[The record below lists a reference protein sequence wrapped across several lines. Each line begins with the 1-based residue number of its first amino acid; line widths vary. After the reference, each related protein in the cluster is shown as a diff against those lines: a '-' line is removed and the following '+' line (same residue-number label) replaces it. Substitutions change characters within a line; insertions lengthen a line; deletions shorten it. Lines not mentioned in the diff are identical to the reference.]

1 MNIKLKIVFCF
12 IVITACTALTVSA
25 GSPRYYSPF
34 SLTTV
39 LPIFLVYT
47 SGISGVALSFI
58 AAIPNAFVFLISTL
72 SLTEQDSKLTKPF
85 TIFCAITI
93 LLSIAFFVVSFS
105 YGVTYQGLSHTVL
118 MCIFS
123 SIFIA
128 AIFAAFKLNNQNPN
142 INNAL
147 AFRVLFF
154 SWVGWVSFP
163 WLGEMI

>member
-1 MNIKLKIVFCF
+1 MSIKLKIVFCF
-12 IVITACTALTVSA
+12 IIITVCTALTVSA
-25 GSPRYYSPF
+25 GFPRYYSPF
-34 SLTTV
+34 SLPTV
-39 LPIFLVYT
+39 LPMFLVYS
-47 SGISGVALSFI
+47 SGISGMTLSFV
-58 AAIPNAFVFLISTL
+58 AAIPNALVFLISTL

-85 TIFCAITI
+85 TIFCGIII
-93 LLSIAFFVVSFS
+93 LFSIVFFVFTFS
-105 YGVTYQGLSHTVL
+105 YGVIYQGLRHTLL

-123 SIFIA
+123 GTFIV
-128 AIFAAFKLNNQNPN
+128 AIFVAYKLNNQKPN